1 MSYEKNSYTCF
12 DFMRLPAA
20 FFLREEKHSETE
32 IPCRRECEAER
43 FYSFCV
49 KVA

>member
-20 FFLREEKHSETE
+20 FFLRKEKHGKRNE
-32 IPCRRECEAER
+32 
-43 FYSFCV
+43 
-49 KVA
+49 